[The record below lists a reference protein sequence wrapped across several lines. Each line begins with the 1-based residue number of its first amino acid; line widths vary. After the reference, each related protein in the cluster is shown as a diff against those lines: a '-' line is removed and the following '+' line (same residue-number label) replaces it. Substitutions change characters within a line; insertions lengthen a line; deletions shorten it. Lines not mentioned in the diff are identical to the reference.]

1 MHGLVSQIGFAVLE
15 DPRIVS
21 RPFAHN
27 LLQEIEL
34 FSPSVEILG
43 DLRRPDHQQIDVAE
57 NPGFSTSHRAENH
70 NHRGRHAPS
79 RNHFSDLFEKL
90 PT

>member
-1 MHGLVSQIGFAVLE
+1 MHSLMLQIGFPVLD

-34 FSPSVEILG
+34 FSPFVEILG
-43 DLRRPDHQQIDVAE
+43 NLRRPDHQQIDIAE
-57 NPGFSTSHRAENH
+57 SPGLSTSHRAENH
-70 NHRGRHAPS
+70 NHGGRHAPG

-90 PT
+90 PS